1 MHGMKHTAPSRARR
15 QVRECI
21 EYPYQPRPERAFPGV
36 VVALSFD
43 RPIDQERPPHNGVAV
58 HEAPEAAVPALIAI
72 IPHCEILPGRHNNF
86 YALHKLSHFL
96 RPLRLKLRRNH
107 LAWGRSEEHTSEL
120 QSLT

>member
-72 IPHCEILPGRHNNF
+72 SPIAKYFPAGTTISMPFTNF
-86 YALHKLSHFL
+86 LISCAHS
-96 RPLRLKLRRNH
+96 
-107 LAWGRSEEHTSEL
+107 G
-120 QSLT
+120 

>member
-72 IPHCEILPGRHNNF
+72 IPH
-86 YALHKLSHFL
+86 
-96 RPLRLKLRRNH
+96 
-107 LAWGRSEEHTSEL
+107 RSEEHTSEL
-120 QSLT
+120 QSRLHLVCRLLLEKKKKN